1 MISIETA
8 LARAGYKCDTSM
20 QPHMEE
26 WKSWYEGYYSSF
38 HKYMVYNGNE
48 YTEQKRASLRMA
60 KRICE
65 DWANLILNE
74 KVVINAG
81 DDTVNDVLK
90 KVFDDNDF
98 YVRANQLLEK
108 SFAFGSGA
116 FVEFNSGDGSVVMDF
131 VTGDMIYPIS
141 WEGKKI
147 TECAFGS
154 IKVYGGVAY
163 IYLNIHIKDAY
174 GKYIIQNRMFSK
186 EDGAEVRLPDGVER
200 VVVTN
205 SKIPRFQII
214 GPNVTNNIEEYSPLG
229 ISVFAN
235 AIDEIKGVD
244 LIYDSYLNEFK
255 LGKKRL
261 VVPITM
267 TQKSMADS
275 GNTAP
280 IFDSNDTV
288 FYAIPGSQENSDNKL
303 QEINMELRNEAHK
316 SALETHLGLLSDKCG
331 LGKDK
336 YEFANGTAKTATEV
350 ISENSDMFRNL
361 KKHEIVVKSALIG
374 VVKAILDILKYSPDA
389 DISVQFDDSI
399 IEDRNA
405 EFTRRVQLVS
415 NQAMQPWELRAYEL
429 GETEEAAKAALAE
442 INTEDVP
449 EV

>member
-1 MISIETA
+1 MISVETA
-8 LARAGYKCDTSM
+8 LSNAGFRCDTSM
-20 QPHMEE
+20 QPHIAE
-26 WKSWYEGYYSSF
+26 WKLWYEGYYESF
-38 HKYMVYNGNE
+38 HRYMVFNGKVR
-48 YTEQKRASLRMA
+48 TEQKRAGLKMA
-60 KRICE
+60 KRVCE
-65 DWANLILNE
+65 DWSNLILNE
-74 KVVINAG
+74 KVLINTG
-81 DDTVNDVLK
+81 DDSVNEVLK

-116 FVEFNSGDGSVVMDF
+116 FVEYNSRDGSAVMDF
-131 VTGDMIYPIS
+131 IPGDMIYPIS

-154 IKVYGGVAY
+154 IKVYGGVPY
-163 IYLNIHIKDAY
+163 IYLNIHIKDTY
-174 GKYIIQNRMFSK
+174 GKYIIQNRMFTK
-186 EDGAEVRLPDGVER
+186 EDGKEVNLPEGVER
-200 VVVTN
+200 IVPTN

-261 VVPITM
+261 VVPMSM
-267 TQKSMADS
+267 TQRSMEDNGDS
-275 GNTAP
+275 TP

-288 FYAIPGSQENSDNKL
+288 FYAIPGNPENPDNKL
-303 QEINMELRNEAHK
+303 QEINMELRNDAHK

-374 VVKAILDILKYSPDA
+374 AVRAILDILKYSPDA

-405 EFTRRVQLVS
+405 EFTRRVQLVT
-415 NQAMQPWELRAYEL
+415 NQAMAPWELRAYEL
-429 GETEEAAKAALAE
+429 GETEEAAKAACAVVQ
-442 INTEDVP
+442 EDIP

>member
-8 LARAGYKCDTSM
+8 LAQAGYRCDTSM
-20 QPHMEE
+20 QGHMED
-26 WKSWYEGYYSSF
+26 WKAWYEGYYSSF
-38 HKYMVYNGNE
+38 HRYTVFNGKVR
-48 YTEQKRASLRMA
+48 TEQKRATLKMA
-60 KRICE
+60 KRVCE

-74 KVVINAG
+74 KVAINAG
-81 DDTVNDVLK
+81 NDVINEKLK
-90 KVFDDNDF
+90 DVFDENDF

-108 SFAFGSGA
+108 SFALGSGA
-116 FVEFNSGDGSVVMDF
+116 FVEYNAADGSAVIDF
-131 VTGDMIYPIS
+131 IPGDMIFPIS
-141 WEGKKI
+141 WEGVKV

-154 IKVYGGVAY
+154 IKVYGGVPY

-174 GKYIIQNRMFSK
+174 GKYIVLNKMYLK
-186 EDGAEVRLPDGVER
+186 ESGAQVRLPEGVESVIR
-200 VVVTN
+200 TN
-205 SKIPRFQII
+205 SKNPRFQII
-214 GPNVTNNIEEYSPLG
+214 RPNLTNNIEEDSPLG
-229 ISVFAN
+229 ISIFAN

-261 VVPITM
+261 IVPVTM
-267 TQKSMADS
+267 TQRSMEDS
-275 GNTAP
+275 GNSTP

-288 FYAIPGSQENSDNKL
+288 FYAIPGNSENNDNKL
-303 QEINMELRNEAHK
+303 QEINMELRNDAHK
-316 SALETHLGLLSDKCG
+316 SALETNLGLLADKCG

-336 YEFANGTAKTATEV
+336 YEFTNGTAKTATEV

-374 VVKAILDILKYSPDA
+374 VVRAVLDILKYKADV

-405 EFTRRVQLVS
+405 EFTRRVQLVA
-415 NQAMQPWELRAYEL
+415 NQAMQPWELRAWEL
-429 GETEEAAKAALAE
+429 GETEEAARAACAAMQ
-442 INTEDVP
+442 EDIP

>member
-8 LARAGYKCDTSM
+8 LARAGYRCDTAM
-20 QPHMEE
+20 QPHIEE

-38 HKYMVYNGNE
+38 HKYMVFNGKE
-48 YTEQKRASLRMA
+48 RTEQKRASLKMA

-81 DDTVNDVLK
+81 DDNINKVLK

-116 FVEFNSGDGSVVMDF
+116 FVEYNSKDGSAVMDF
-131 VTGDMIYPIS
+131 IPADMIHPIS
-141 WEGKKI
+141 WEGRKI

-154 IKVYGGVAY
+154 VKVYGGVPY
-163 IYLNIHIKDAY
+163 IYLNIHIKDNY
-174 GKYIIQNRMFSK
+174 GKYVIQNRMFKK
-186 EDGAEVRLPDGVER
+186 EDGKEVDLPRGVDR
-200 VVVTN
+200 SVITN
-205 SKIPRFQII
+205 STIPRFQIM
-214 GPNVTNNIEEYSPLG
+214 GPNVTNNIEEGSPLG

-261 VVPITM
+261 VVPISM
-267 TQKSMADS
+267 TQRSMEDS
-275 GNTAP
+275 GDTAP

-288 FYAIPGSQENSDNKL
+288 FYAIPGSPESTDNKL
-303 QEINMELRNEAHK
+303 QEVNMELRNDAHK

-331 LGKDK
+331 LGKNK

-374 VVKAILDILKYSPDA
+374 AVRAILDILKYSPDA

-429 GETEEAAKAALAE
+429 GETEETAKAACAVVQ
-442 INTEDVP
+442 EDIP

>member
-1 MISIETA
+1 MISVETA
-8 LARAGYKCDTSM
+8 LAAAGYKCDTSM

-26 WKSWYEGYYSSF
+26 WKSWYEGYYESF
-38 HKYMVYNGNE
+38 HKYMIFNGKEHLKQN
-48 YTEQKRASLRMA
+48 RASLRMG

-81 DDTVNDVLK
+81 DDTVNEVLK

-108 SFAFGSGA
+108 SFALGSGA
-116 FVEFNSGDGSVVMDF
+116 FVEYSSQNGSPVMDF
-131 VTGDMIYPIS
+131 VSGDMIYPIS

-154 IKVYGGVAY
+154 VVVYNGIPY
-163 IYLNIHIKDAY
+163 IYLNIHIKDRY
-174 GKYIIQNRMFSK
+174 GKYIIQNRMFIKDTGK
-186 EDGAEVRLPDGVER
+186 EVELPRGIDRTVI
-200 VVVTN
+200 TN

-214 GPNVTNNIEEYSPLG
+214 GPNVTNNFEESSPLG

-244 LIYDSYLNEFK
+244 LVYDSYLNEFK

-261 VVPITM
+261 VIPLTM
-267 TQKSMADS
+267 TQKSMENSGDS
-275 GNTAP
+275 AP
-280 IFDSNDTV
+280 VFDSNDTV
-288 FYAIPGSQENSDNKL
+288 FYAIPGSAESNDNKL
-303 QEINMELRNEAHK
+303 QEINMELRNDAHK

-331 LGKDK
+331 LGKEK
-336 YEFANGTAKTATEV
+336 YRFENGTAKTATEV

-374 VVKAILDILKYSPDA
+374 AVRAILDILKYSPDA

-405 EFTRRVQLVS
+405 EFTRRVQLVA
-415 NQAMQPWELRAYEL
+415 NQAMAPWELRAYEL
-429 GETEEAAKAALAE
+429 GETEETAKKACAAMQ
-442 INTEDVP
+442 EDIP

>member
-8 LARAGYKCDTSM
+8 LARAGYRCDTAM
-20 QPHMEE
+20 QSHIEE
-26 WKSWYEGYYSSF
+26 WKSWYEGYYSTF
-38 HKYMVYNGNE
+38 HKYMVFNGKVR
-48 YTEQKRASLRMA
+48 TEQTRASLKMA

-81 DDTVNDVLK
+81 DDNINKVLK

-116 FVEFNSGDGSVVMDF
+116 FVEYNSRDGSAVMDF
-131 VTGDMIYPIS
+131 ILGDMIYPIS

-154 IKVYGGVAY
+154 VKVYGGVPY

-174 GKYIIQNRMFSK
+174 GKYIIQNRMFTK
-186 EDGAEVRLPDGVER
+186 EDGKEVNLPEGVER
-200 VVVTN
+200 IVQTN
-205 SKIPRFQII
+205 SKVPRFQII
-214 GPNVTNNIEEYSPLG
+214 GPNVTNNIEESSPLG

-261 VVPITM
+261 VVPMTM
-267 TQKSMADS
+267 ARKTWEES
-275 GNTAP
+275 GDTP
-280 IFDSNDTV
+280 PVFDSNDTV
-288 FYAIPGSQENSDNKL
+288 FYAIPGSPEDSNSKL
-303 QEINMELRNEAHK
+303 QEINMELRNDAHK

-331 LGKDK
+331 LGKNK

-374 VVKAILDILKYSPDA
+374 VVRAILDILKYSPDA
-389 DISVQFDDSI
+389 DVSVQFDDSI

-405 EFTRRVQLVS
+405 EFTRRVQLVT

-429 GETEEAAKAALAE
+429 GETEETAKAACAVVQ
-442 INTEDVP
+442 EDIP